1 MSRRKTNPHE
11 LIEDTFAAM
20 SLTDQEALLRVLA
33 YIHRQ
38 TLADEDRAIADAARL
53 ESGQ

>member
-1 MSRRKTNPHE
+1 MRRKTNPHE

-20 SLTDQEALLRVLA
+20 SLVDQEALLRVLA

-38 TLADEDRAIADAARL
+38 AQKDAARP
-53 ESGQ
+53 ETFAPGDHE

>member
-11 LIEDTFAAM
+11 LVEDTFAAM

-38 TLADEDRAIADAARL
+38 AEKDATQALDDAKRVCP
-53 ESGQ
+53 G